1 MSARFLKKLE
11 ILRRFRGL
19 MRIAKHA
26 SPHSTEGFRVNARVS
41 NKLARRKRRIQK
53 RLDKTDLRGCCKPML
68 TAHNIRYEIG
78 DRGRGIGYGGI
89 GAMHLLVRK
98 LRLAEVIDDR
108 LQLLKL
114 HLPYHESDH
123 VLNFAYNALC
133 DGTCLQDIELRRN
146 DEVFL
151 DALGA
156 RRIPDPTTAG
166 DFCRR
171 FKPADVY
178 TLLDIFNDIRTRAW
192 KGQPDAFFAQAR
204 IDADGTLVGTT
215 GECKQ
220 GMDIG
225 YNGTW
230 GYHPLVVSLAN
241 TGEVLSLI
249 NRSGN
254 RPSHEGAAAEIDRA
268 IRVCR
273 EGGFRQILVRGD
285 TDFTQTKHLDRW
297 DAEGVQFIFGV
308 NVTANL
314 HILADDL
321 PENAWQT
328 LTCPPRYEVQT
339 TSRPRPAN
347 VKEAIVVTREFKNIR
362 LLSER
367 VAEFD
372 YRPSACSKSYRLIVV
387 RKNLSVEKGEQVL
400 FDDYRYFF
408 YLTNDRTSSAAEIV
422 FVANDRCNQEN
433 LHAQLKHGVCAL
445 QAPVDSLVSNWAYM
459 VMTALAWNLKAWLAL
474 QLAEQPGRWAERHRA
489 DKQTV
494 LAMEFKTFVNAFLR
508 LPCQIIRTSR
518 RLVYRLLSWNPW
530 QPIFFRMLDVLRC

>member
-1 MSARFLKKLE
+1 MN
-11 ILRRFRGL
+11 
-19 MRIAKHA
+19 AKI
-26 SPHSTEGFRVNARVS
+26 R
-41 NKLARRKRRIQK
+41 KQLDRRKRRIQK
-53 RLDKTDLRGCCKPML
+53 RLDNSDLRGRSQSMF
-68 TAHNIRYEIG
+68 TASNIQYEIG
-78 DRGRGIGYGGI
+78 ERGRGIGYGGI
-89 GAMHLLVRK
+89 GAIHLLVRQLGLAEAIDRR
-98 LRLAEVIDDR
+98 LRL
-108 LQLLKL
+108 LQI

-123 VLNFAYNALC
+123 VLNLAYNALC
-133 DGTCLQDIELRRN
+133 DGTCLEDIELRRN

-171 FKPADVY
+171 FQPEDVH
-178 TLLDIFNDIRTRAW
+178 TLLDIFNDIRKKAW
-192 KGQPDAFFAQAR
+192 ADQPDEFFAQAR

-220 GMDIG
+220 GMDIA

-241 TGEVLSLI
+241 TGEILSLL

-285 TDFTQTKHLDRW
+285 TDFTQTKYLDRW
-297 DAEGVQFIFGV
+297 DDDGVGFLFGV
-308 NVTANL
+308 NVTPHL
-314 HILADDL
+314 HMRADDL
-321 PENAWQT
+321 PAKAWQT
-328 LTCPPRYEVQT
+328 LSRPPRYEVQT
-339 TSRPRPAN
+339 EPRRRPEN
-347 VKEAIVVTREFKNIR
+347 VKEPIVVAREFDNIR
-362 LLSER
+362 LVSET
-367 VAEFD
+367 VAEFE
-372 YRPSACSKSYRLIVV
+372 YRPTACRKSYRLIVL

-408 YLTNDRTSSAAEIV
+408 YLTNDRTSPAAEIV
-422 FVANDRCNQEN
+422 FRANDRCNQEN

-474 QLAEQPGRWAERHRA
+474 QLPVQPGRWAERHRSE
-489 DKQTV
+489 KQTV
-494 LAMEFKTFVNAFLR
+494 LTMEFKTFVNAFLR
-508 LPCQIIRTSR
+508 LPCQIIRTSG

-530 QPIFFRMLDVLRC
+530 QPVFFRMLDVLRC

>member
-1 MSARFLKKLE
+1 
-11 ILRRFRGL
+11 
-19 MRIAKHA
+19 
-26 SPHSTEGFRVNARVS
+26 VNARVRK
-41 NKLARRKRRIQK
+41 KLARRKQRIEK
-53 RLDKTDLRGCCKPML
+53 RLAKSDLRGCAKPMI
-68 TAHNIRYEIG
+68 TASNIQYELG
-78 DRGRGIGYGGI
+78 DRGRGISYGGI

-98 LRLAEVIDDR
+98 LGLAEAIDER
-108 LQLLKL
+108 LQLLKI

-123 VLNFAYNALC
+123 VLNLAYNALC
-133 DGTCLQDIELRRN
+133 DGTCLEDIELRRN

-171 FKPADVY
+171 FQAEDVH
-178 TLLDIFNDIRTRAW
+178 TLLDICNDIRKKAW
-192 KGQPDAFFAQAR
+192 AGQPAAFFAQAH
-204 IDADGTLVGTT
+204 IDADGTLVDTT

-220 GMDIG
+220 GMDIA

-241 TGEVLSLI
+241 TGEVLSLV

-254 RPSHEGAAAEIDRA
+254 RPSHEGAAVEIDRA

-273 EGGFRQILVRGD
+273 AGGFRQIVVRGD
-285 TDFTQTKHLDRW
+285 TDFTQTRHLDRW
-297 DAEGVQFIFGV
+297 DGDGVQFIFGV

-314 HILADDL
+314 HLLADDL
-321 PENAWQT
+321 PAKAWQT
-328 LTCPPRYEVQT
+328 LTRPPRYAIKT
-339 TSRPRPAN
+339 APRRRPHN
-347 VKEAIVVTREFKNIR
+347 VKEPIVVEREYQNIR
-362 LLSER
+362 LVAEE

-372 YRPSACSKSYRLIVV
+372 YRPTACRQSYRLIVV

-400 FDDYRYFF
+400 FDDCRYFF
-408 YLTNDRTSSAAEIV
+408 YITNDRTSAAAAIV
-422 FVANDRCNQEN
+422 FRANERCNQEN

-445 QAPVDSLVSNWAYM
+445 QAPVDNLVSNWAYM

-474 QLAEQPGRWAERHRA
+474 QLPEQPGRWAERHHTEKR
-489 DKQTV
+489 TV
-494 LAMEFKTFVNAFLR
+494 LTMEFKTFVNAFLR

-530 QPIFFRMLDVLRC
+530 QPIFFRLLNVLRC